1 VIGVDFM
8 RHDDDISGER
18 CPSAAP
24 TTGAAIASSPAPA
37 PSTVQPTRVRPQRPR
52 ETRPLSYR
60 LNSSNVVHDTIDG
73 EVLAIRSDTGTYY
86 SMQGPTA
93 TAWCA
98 LISGADV
105 DAMAHAVAT
114 HHDADLDLVRDALTT
129 LGADLEA
136 ESLLVACPADAAAT
150 MELPPETRGQTWEAP
165 RFEKYTD
172 MQDLLLFDPI
182 HEVEPSG
189 WPAVT
194 RDET

>member
-1 VIGVDFM
+1 M
-8 RHDDDISGER
+8 
-18 CPSAAP
+18 
-24 TTGAAIASSPAPA
+24 T
-37 PSTVQPTRVRPQRPR
+37 
-52 ETRPLSYR
+52 YR

-86 SMQGPTA
+86 SMQGSTA
-93 TAWCA
+93 SAWCA
-98 LISGADV
+98 LISGAEL
-105 DAMAHAVAT
+105 DAMVEALAA
-114 HHDADLDLVRDALTT
+114 HHDADVDVVRQALVAFGTELQTE
-129 LGADLEA
+129 L
-136 ESLLVACPADAAAT
+136 LLVEGTADSAAVV
-150 MELPPETRGQTWEAP
+150 ELPTETQGQAWEHP

>member
-1 VIGVDFM
+1 M
-8 RHDDDISGER
+8 
-18 CPSAAP
+18 
-24 TTGAAIASSPAPA
+24 
-37 PSTVQPTRVRPQRPR
+37 
-52 ETRPLSYR
+52 SYR

-98 LISGADV
+98 LISGAGI
-105 DAMAHAVAT
+105 DAMAEAVAA
-114 HHDADLDLVRDALTT
+114 HHDVDVDIVDVALTA
-129 LGADLEA
+129 LGAELEA
-136 ESLLVACPADAAAT
+136 EALLLGGDADDAAT
-150 MELPPETRGQTWEAP
+150 IELPIETRGQAWEP
-165 RFEKYTD
+165 LRFEKYTD

-182 HEVEPSG
+182 HQVEPSG

>member
-1 VIGVDFM
+1 VIPK
-8 RHDDDISGER
+8 E
-18 CPSAAP
+18 A
-24 TTGAAIASSPAPA
+24 
-37 PSTVQPTRVRPQRPR
+37 Q
-52 ETRPLSYR
+52 PLSYR

-93 TAWCA
+93 SAWCA

-105 DAMAHAVAT
+105 DAMATAIAS
-114 HHDADLDLVRDALTT
+114 HHDADVEIVRQALIA
-129 LGADLEA
+129 LGADLVS
-136 ESLLVACPADAAAT
+136 ESLLVESAADGAAIV
-150 MELPPETRGQTWEAP
+150 ELPTDTRGQAWEP
-165 RFEKYTD
+165 LRFEKYTD

>member
-1 VIGVDFM
+1 M
-8 RHDDDISGER
+8 
-18 CPSAAP
+18 
-24 TTGAAIASSPAPA
+24 
-37 PSTVQPTRVRPQRPR
+37 
-52 ETRPLSYR
+52 SYR

-105 DAMAHAVAT
+105 DAMATAVAA
-114 HHDADLDLVRDALTT
+114 HHDADIEAVRHALIT
-129 LGADLEA
+129 LGADLVT
-136 ESLLVACPADAAAT
+136 ESLLVESAADSAAII
-150 MELPPETRGQTWEAP
+150 ELPSETQGQAWEPP
-165 RFEKYTD
+165 RFEKFTD

>member
-1 VIGVDFM
+1 V
-8 RHDDDISGER
+8 
-18 CPSAAP
+18 
-24 TTGAAIASSPAPA
+24 
-37 PSTVQPTRVRPQRPR
+37 
-52 ETRPLSYR
+52 SYR

-93 TAWCA
+93 TVWCA
-98 LISGADV
+98 LISGADL
-105 DAMAHAVAT
+105 DAMAQAVAA
-114 HHDADLDLVRDALTT
+114 HHGVDVDVVTGALASF
-129 LGADLEA
+129 GAELEA
-136 ESLLVACPADAAAT
+136 ESLLVEGTADSAAVV
-150 MELPPETRGQTWEAP
+150 ELPCETQGQAWEPP

>member
-1 VIGVDFM
+1 L
-8 RHDDDISGER
+8 
-18 CPSAAP
+18 
-24 TTGAAIASSPAPA
+24 T
-37 PSTVQPTRVRPQRPR
+37 
-52 ETRPLSYR
+52 YR
-60 LNSSNVVHDTIDG
+60 LNSSNVVHDIIDG

-105 DAMAHAVAT
+105 ETMAQAVAA
-114 HHDADLDLVRDALTT
+114 HH
-129 LGADLEA
+129 GADVDVVGAALETFGAELQA
-136 ESLLVACPADAAAT
+136 ESLLVAGNADGTAIID
-150 MELPPETRGQTWEAP
+150 LPPETRGQAWAP
-165 RFEKYTD
+165 PQVEKYTD